1 MRISHQELLA
11 TARRAFASLGFGPG
25 EREDAADM
33 VAWLELHGLGGL
45 SELGKGLGYLE
56 AEAGTQAEV
65 LYRDPRLAVVDAGG
79 ASVLAVAA
87 QAVNLLC
94 ADVRESRLATVRVKN
109 CHNRLLITGYLTRLA
124 REGLNLLAY
133 WENRGERPAVT
144 MVAIT
149 AEDELPSLRVYD
161 VAGGEPAF
169 SRDLSLIASPDFVF
183 VPVPQ
188 GQRVLARPRQSPTPE
203 FMRDHLDRCFG
214 EGLEVDGQLWRE
226 LQRLAG

>member
-1 MRISHQELLA
+1 MRINHQELLA
-11 TARRAFASLGFGPG
+11 TARRAFASLGFAPG
-25 EREDAADM
+25 EQEDAADM

-56 AEAGTQAEV
+56 AEAGTRAEV
-65 LYRDPRLAVVDAGG
+65 LYRDPRLAVIDAGG
-79 ASVLAVAA
+79 ASVLAVVG
-87 QAVNLLC
+87 QAVDLLC

-133 WENRGERPAVT
+133 WENHGQQPAVT

-149 AEDELPSLRVYD
+149 AEDELPSVRVYD
-161 VAGGEPAF
+161 VADSEPAF
-169 SRDLSLIASPDFVF
+169 TRDLTLVASPDFTF

-188 GQRVLARPRQSPTPE
+188 SERVRPRPRQSPTPE
-203 FMRDHLDRCFG
+203 FMREHLDRCFG
-214 EGLEVDGQLWRE
+214 EGLEVDPGIWRE